1 MICRQPAGVDGDKLV
16 YLRHSLNALFGGESQ
31 QLLKYRGKRA
41 RILIRPVV
49 VEFRELE
56 MI

>member
-1 MICRQPAGVDGDKLV
+1 MSAAAGVDGDKLV

-31 QLLKYRGKRA
+31 KLFKYRGERA
-41 RILIRPVV
+41 RILIRLVV